1 MGVGHYC
8 PGSARS
14 HSCGAGTGLDMM
26 VQEGSHM
33 LHPWRDTGC
42 CYPNP
47 LRGPAGKW
55 PRGLSPCPF
64 LSLPPAKHKAPTWHD
79 DARSQALQHPPQGLA
94 GTHGSVGC
102 ADGLLTEKLE
112 GLKGKRDS

>member
-33 LHPWRDTGC
+33 LHPWGDTGLLLPEPTQGTRREVASGPQSLSFPFPATYKAQC
-42 CYPNP
+42 PN
-47 LRGPAGKW
+47 
-55 PRGLSPCPF
+55 
-64 LSLPPAKHKAPTWHD
+64 
-79 DARSQALQHPPQGLA
+79 LA
-94 GTHGSVGC
+94 
-102 ADGLLTEKLE
+102 
-112 GLKGKRDS
+112 